1 MKVKKTTYMFI
12 YDPDYDLI
20 RTFTVGAR
28 KRKKFTSIR
37 LAEEDY
43 FLDLFGTSNI
53 KFSGLCS
60 SNYEVPDTF
69 VKSFGYNHVYGVM

>member
-1 MKVKKTTYMFI
+1 MKVKKNTYTFI

-20 RTFTVGAR
+20 RTFTGGA
-28 KRKKFTSIR
+28 RKKFTSIR
-37 LAEEDY
+37 LAKEDY
-43 FLDLFGTSNI
+43 FLDLFGTTNI

-69 VKSFGYNHVYGVM
+69 VKSFGYNNVYGVM